1 MNEFFL
7 LLFFLGHLFFGQ
19 VFFLFLFIYH
29 VQTILLA
36 VFTVSPKSE
45 NWGCVLETTPEST
58 DPVWMPTLKS
68 ICWWNMR
75 FDRRAF
81 SHIIFNFFL
90 SCTQLGK
97 NKRVTSWQSSYAL
110 SCWKMKNLKKNLH
123 KQMTLRATSAHI
135 YRQDTHNKRL
145 VFDVIERKNT
155 L

>member
-58 DPVWMPTLKS
+58 DPV
-68 ICWWNMR
+68 
-75 FDRRAF
+75 
-81 SHIIFNFFL
+81 
-90 SCTQLGK
+90 
-97 NKRVTSWQSSYAL
+97 
-110 SCWKMKNLKKNLH
+110 
-123 KQMTLRATSAHI
+123 
-135 YRQDTHNKRL
+135 
-145 VFDVIERKNT
+145 
-155 L
+155 